1 MTTRRQLLLAA
12 AALCSL
18 APLGARAQGWAPDRP
33 INLVIP
39 FVAGGSTD
47 VAGRI
52 LAERMRATLGQPVVV
67 ENRTGA
73 GGNVAAE
80 AVVRARPDGHTLLM
94 GTTGL
99 MTTNQHIY
107 RRMGFD
113 PLRDL
118 APVSMAF
125 TSDLVIVVHP
135 SVPARTLRE
144 LVELAK
150 AEPGSL
156 SFGSSGAGATT
167 HTAMELFKLAAGVDM
182 AHVPY
187 RGSGAAMNDLLAG
200 TIQVMMI
207 QIAGSIGHIRDG
219 QVRPLAVTGQRR
231 DPTLPEVPTVAEA
244 GLPGAEATS
253 WGCIV
258 APAGTPAAAV
268 ERLSAAVREAV
279 ADPAVQERMRS
290 VGLEGVASSP
300 AELAAFMRAESEK
313 WGRVVRQAGITV
325 N

>member
-1 MTTRRQLLLAA
+1 
-12 AALCSL
+12 
-18 APLGARAQGWAPDRP
+18 
-33 INLVIP
+33 
-39 FVAGGSTD
+39 
-47 VAGRI
+47 
-52 LAERMRATLGQPVVV
+52 
-67 ENRTGA
+67 
-73 GGNVAAE
+73 
-80 AVVRARPDGHTLLM
+80 VVRARPDGHTLLM

-144 LVELAK
+144 LVDLAK

-258 APAGTPAAAV
+258 APAGTPAAAI
-268 ERLSAAVREAV
+268 EKIAAEANTVVKDPEAIKQLAAAGIEAV
-279 ADPAVQERMRS
+279 GAGPSDYASAIQGENDR
-290 VGLEGVASSP
+290 VA
-300 AELAAFMRAESEK
+300 K
-313 WGRVVRQAGITV
+313 VIQTAGIKPE
-325 N
+325 

>member
-1 MTTRRQLLLAA
+1 MMTRLFSALLCALVVPAAAWAQVYPTRNIALVVPFAAGGPTDVVARSLAA
-12 AALCSL
+12 VMSK
-18 APLGARAQGWAPDRP
+18 
-33 INLVIP
+33 
-39 FVAGGSTD
+39 S
-47 VAGRI
+47 
-52 LAERMRATLGQPVVV
+52 LGQTVVV

-144 LVELAK
+144 LVDLAK

-258 APAGTPAAAV
+258 APAGTPAAAI